1 MDMNLGDHHC
11 PALVRGV
18 RLQPDPQTGQPMLF
32 FPEGVIHLSET
43 AQDILL
49 RCDGRISLAALI
61 SELAQTYEVDPS
73 TLRQDVRECLLR
85 LAEQHL
91 VSW

>member
-1 MDMNLGDHHC
+1 MEIADHQC

-18 RLQPDPQTGQPMLF
+18 RLQSDPQTGQPILL

-43 AQDILL
+43 AQDILI
-49 RCDGRISLAALI
+49 RCDGQTSLETLV
-61 SELAQTYEVDPS
+61 SQLAEAYEVEPS
-73 TLRQDVRECLLR
+73 TLRKDVCECLLL
-85 LAEQHL
+85 LAKDHL

>member
-1 MDMNLGDHHC
+1 MEIAGHQC

-18 RLQPDPQTGQPMLF
+18 RLQSDPQTGQPVLL

-43 AQDILL
+43 AQDILI
-49 RCDGRISLAALI
+49 RCDGQTSLETLI
-61 SELAQTYEVDPS
+61 SQLAEAYEVEPS
-73 TLRQDVRECLLR
+73 TLRQDVCECLLQ
-85 LAEQHL
+85 LAKDHL

>member
-1 MDMNLGDHHC
+1 MKLADDQC

-18 RLQPDPQTGQPMLF
+18 RLQSDPQTGQPMLL

-43 AQDILL
+43 ANDILL
-49 RCDGRISLAALI
+49 RCDGKTPLESLI
-61 SELAQTYEVDPS
+61 SGLAEAYEVDPS
-73 TLRQDVRECLLR
+73 TLRQDVRECLLQ
-85 LAEQHL
+85 LAEHHL